1 MAIEVLIKKEV
12 VELTEA
18 ILSVTHLN
26 KRFKRQP
33 VLQDVTFDC
42 EPGRI
47 IGLVG
52 ANGAGK
58 TTIMKSIL
66 GLIRTEGAVTIAGQ
80 AMQFDWHPALAQVG
94 ALIEYPSLYP
104 YLSGWDNLR
113 LFARDQDVA
122 AQIQALVTQFDMSD
136 YIHRKARTYS
146 LGMKQKLGIALA
158 FLNHPQLVILDEP
171 MNGLDPQGTKQLHD
185 FIVAQKQ
192 QGVTLLISSH
202 ILGELQKLAD
212 DLVIIDHGRVIQRTT
227 MAAALA
233 LTEHYVVV
241 ATEHDG
247 QAKAALTAAGYQ
259 LAAGTPVKL
268 LLAPDQSVADVLAV
282 LQQQHITVTDVQ
294 HQDADLE
301 QIVLTLLASLRP
313 RGWGR

>member
-12 VELTEA
+12 VEVTEA

-80 AMQFDWHPALAQVG
+80 AMQFDRHPALAQVG

-136 YIHRKARTYS
+136 CIHRKARTYS

-171 MNGLDPQGTKQLHD
+171 MNGLDPQGTKQLRD

-301 QIVLTLLASLRP
+301 QIVLTLLASSKA
-313 RGWGR
+313 

>member
-12 VELTEA
+12 VEVTEA

-52 ANGAGK
+52 VNGAGK

-80 AMQFDWHPALAQVG
+80 AMQFDRHPALAQVG

-122 AQIQALVTQFDMSD
+122 AQIQALVTQFDMTD

-171 MNGLDPQGTKQLHD
+171 MNGLDPQGTKQLRD
-185 FIVAQKQ
+185 FILAQKQ

-241 ATEHDG
+241 TTEHDG

-268 LLAPDQSVADVLAV
+268 LLAPD
-282 LQQQHITVTDVQ
+282 
-294 HQDADLE
+294 HQWRM
-301 QIVLTLLASLRP
+301 S
-313 RGWGR
+313 

>member
-1 MAIEVLIKKEV
+1 MLIKKEV
-12 VELTEA
+12 VEVTEA

-26 KRFKRQP
+26 KLFKRQP

-66 GLIRTEGAVTIAGQ
+66 GLIRTEGAVRIAGQ
-80 AMQFDWHPALAQVG
+80 AMQFDRHPSLAQVG

-171 MNGLDPQGTKQLHD
+171 MNGLDPQGTKQLRD

-301 QIVLTLLASLRP
+301 QIVLTLLASSKA
-313 RGWGR
+313 

>member
-12 VELTEA
+12 VEVTEA

-80 AMQFDWHPALAQVG
+80 AMQFDRHPALAQVG

-171 MNGLDPQGTKQLHD
+171 MNGLDPQGTKQLRD

-241 ATEHDG
+241 TTEHDG

-268 LLAPDQSVADVLAV
+268 LLAPDQSVADVLAM

-301 QIVLTLLASLRP
+301 QIVLTLLASSNA
-313 RGWGR
+313 

>member
-12 VELTEA
+12 VEVTEA

-80 AMQFDWHPALAQVG
+80 AMQFDRHPALAQVG

-136 YIHRKARTYS
+136 CIHRKARTYS

-171 MNGLDPQGTKQLHD
+171 MNGLDPQGTKQLRD

-192 QGVTLLISSH
+192 QGVTLLFSSH
-202 ILGELQKLAD
+202 ILDELQKLAD

-282 LQQQHITVTDVQ
+282 LQQQHITVTDVR

-301 QIVLTLLASLRP
+301 QIVLTLLSSSKA
-313 RGWGR
+313 

>member
-1 MAIEVLIKKEV
+1 M
-12 VELTEA
+12 
-18 ILSVTHLN
+18 
-26 KRFKRQP
+26 
-33 VLQDVTFDC
+33 QDVTFDC

-80 AMQFDWHPALAQVG
+80 AMQFDRHPALAQVG

-158 FLNHPQLVILDEP
+158 FLNRPQLVILDEP
-171 MNGLDPQGTKQLHD
+171 MNGLDPQGTKQLRD
-185 FIVAQKQ
+185 FIMAQKQ

-268 LLAPDQSVADVLAV
+268 LLAPDQSVVDVLAV

-301 QIVLTLLASLRP
+301 QIVLTLLASSKA
-313 RGWGR
+313 

>member
-1 MAIEVLIKKEV
+1 M
-12 VELTEA
+12 TEA

-80 AMQFDWHPALAQVG
+80 AMQFDRHPALAQVG
-94 ALIEYPSLYP
+94 ALIDYPSLYP

-171 MNGLDPQGTKQLHD
+171 MNGLDPQGTKQLRD
-185 FIVAQKQ
+185 FILAQKQ

-241 ATEHDG
+241 TTEHDG

-301 QIVLTLLASLRP
+301 QIVLTLLASSKA
-313 RGWGR
+313 

>member
-12 VELTEA
+12 VEVTEA

-42 EPGRI
+42 EPGCL

-80 AMQFDWHPALAQVG
+80 AMQFDRHPALAQVG

-171 MNGLDPQGTKQLHD
+171 MNGLDPQGTKQLRD

-241 ATEHDG
+241 TTEHDG

-301 QIVLTLLASLRP
+301 QIVLTLLASSNA
-313 RGWGR
+313 

>member
-12 VELTEA
+12 VEVTEA

-80 AMQFDWHPALAQVG
+80 AMQFDRHPALAQVG

-171 MNGLDPQGTKQLHD
+171 MNGLDPQGTKQLRD

-202 ILGELQKLAD
+202 ILDELQKLAD

-282 LQQQHITVTDVQ
+282 LQQQHITVTDVR

-301 QIVLTLLASLRP
+301 QIVLTLLSSSKA
-313 RGWGR
+313 

>member
-12 VELTEA
+12 VEVTEA

-80 AMQFDWHPALAQVG
+80 AMQFDRHPALAQVG

-122 AQIQALVTQFDMSD
+122 AQIQALVTQFDMSN

-171 MNGLDPQGTKQLHD
+171 MNGLDPQGTKQLRD

-268 LLAPDQSVADVLAV
+268 LLAPDQSVADVLAM

-301 QIVLTLLASLRP
+301 QIVLTLLASSKA
-313 RGWGR
+313 

>member
-12 VELTEA
+12 VEVTEA

-42 EPGRI
+42 EPGRL

-80 AMQFDWHPALAQVG
+80 AMQFDRHPALAQVG

-171 MNGLDPQGTKQLHD
+171 MNGLDPQGTKQLRD

-241 ATEHDG
+241 TTEHDG

-301 QIVLTLLASLRP
+301 QIVLTLLASSKA
-313 RGWGR
+313 

>member
-1 MAIEVLIKKEV
+1 M
-12 VELTEA
+12 TEA

-80 AMQFDWHPALAQVG
+80 AMQFDRHPALAQVG

-122 AQIQALVTQFDMSD
+122 AQIQVLVTQFDMSN

-171 MNGLDPQGTKQLHD
+171 MNGLDPQGTKQLRD

-268 LLAPDQSVADVLAV
+268 LLAPDQSVADVLAM

-301 QIVLTLLASLRP
+301 QIVLTLLASSKA
-313 RGWGR
+313 

>member
-12 VELTEA
+12 VEVTEA

-80 AMQFDWHPALAQVG
+80 AMQFDRHPALAQVG

-158 FLNHPQLVILDEP
+158 FLNRPQLVILDEP
-171 MNGLDPQGTKQLHD
+171 MNGLDPQGTKQLRD
-185 FIVAQKQ
+185 FIMAQKQ

-268 LLAPDQSVADVLAV
+268 LLAPDQSVVDVLAV

-301 QIVLTLLASLRP
+301 QIVLTLLASSKA
-313 RGWGR
+313 

>member
-1 MAIEVLIKKEV
+1 M
-12 VELTEA
+12 TEA

-42 EPGRI
+42 EPGHI

-80 AMQFDWHPALAQVG
+80 AMQFDQHPALAQVG

-122 AQIQALVTQFDMSD
+122 AQIQALVTQFDMTD

-158 FLNHPQLVILDEP
+158 FLNHPRLVILDEP
-171 MNGLDPQGTKQLHD
+171 MNGLDPQGTKQLRD

-301 QIVLTLLASLRP
+301 QIVLTLLASSKA
-313 RGWGR
+313 

>member
-1 MAIEVLIKKEV
+1 M
-12 VELTEA
+12 TEA

-42 EPGRI
+42 ELGRI

-80 AMQFDWHPALAQVG
+80 AMQFDRHPALAQVG

-171 MNGLDPQGTKQLHD
+171 MNGLDPQGTKQLRD

-241 ATEHDG
+241 TTEHDG

-301 QIVLTLLASLRP
+301 QIALTLLASSKA
-313 RGWGR
+313 

>member
-1 MAIEVLIKKEV
+1 M
-12 VELTEA
+12 TEA

-80 AMQFDWHPALAQVG
+80 AMQFDRHPALAQVG

-158 FLNHPQLVILDEP
+158 FLNRPQLVILDEP
-171 MNGLDPQGTKQLHD
+171 MNGLDPQGTKQLRD
-185 FIVAQKQ
+185 FIMAQKQ

-268 LLAPDQSVADVLAV
+268 LLAPDQSVVDVLAV

-301 QIVLTLLASLRP
+301 QIVLTLLASSKA
-313 RGWGR
+313 

>member
-1 MAIEVLIKKEV
+1 M
-12 VELTEA
+12 TEA

-80 AMQFDWHPALAQVG
+80 AMQFDRHPALAQVG

-171 MNGLDPQGTKQLHD
+171 MNGLDPQGTKQLRD

-241 ATEHDG
+241 TTEHDG

-268 LLAPDQSVADVLAV
+268 LLAPDQSVAAVLAV

-301 QIVLTLLASLRP
+301 QIVLTLLASSKA
-313 RGWGR
+313 

>member
-12 VELTEA
+12 VEVTEA

-80 AMQFDWHPALAQVG
+80 AMQFDRHPALAQVG

-171 MNGLDPQGTKQLHD
+171 MNGLDPQSTKQLRD

-259 LAAGTPVKL
+259 LADGTPVKL

-301 QIVLTLLASLRP
+301 QIVLTLLASSKA
-313 RGWGR
+313 

>member
-113 LFARDQDVA
+113 LFARDQNVA

-301 QIVLTLLASLRP
+301 QIVLTLLASSKA
-313 RGWGR
+313 

>member
-1 MAIEVLIKKEV
+1 M
-12 VELTEA
+12 TEA

-42 EPGRI
+42 EPGHI

-58 TTIMKSIL
+58 TTIIESIL

-80 AMQFDWHPALAQVG
+80 VMQFDRHPALAQVG

-122 AQIQALVTQFDMSD
+122 AQIQALVTQFDMTN
-136 YIHRKARTYS
+136 YIQRKARTYS

-171 MNGLDPQGTKQLHD
+171 MNGLDPQGTKQLRD
-185 FIVAQKQ
+185 FILAQKQ

-241 ATEHDG
+241 TTEHDG

-268 LLAPDQSVADVLAV
+268 LLAPDQSVADVLVV

-301 QIVLTLLASLRP
+301 QIVLTLLASSKA
-313 RGWGR
+313 

>member
-1 MAIEVLIKKEV
+1 MTIEVLIKKEV
-12 VELTEA
+12 VEVTEA

-80 AMQFDWHPALAQVG
+80 AMQFDRHPALAQVG

-113 LFARDQDVA
+113 LFARDQDVT
-122 AQIQALVTQFDMSD
+122 AQIQALVTQFDMTD

-171 MNGLDPQGTKQLHD
+171 MNGLDPQGTKQLRD

-227 MAAALA
+227 ITAALA

-241 ATEHDG
+241 MTEHDG

-268 LLAPDQSVADVLAV
+268 LLAPNQSVADVLAV

-301 QIVLTLLASLRP
+301 QIVLTLLASSNA
-313 RGWGR
+313 

>member
-12 VELTEA
+12 VEVTEA

-42 EPGRI
+42 ELGRI

-80 AMQFDWHPALAQVG
+80 AMQFDRHPALAQVG

-122 AQIQALVTQFDMSD
+122 AQIQALVTQFDMSN

-171 MNGLDPQGTKQLHD
+171 MNGLDPQGTKQLRD

-268 LLAPDQSVADVLAV
+268 LLAPDQSVADVLAM

-301 QIVLTLLASLRP
+301 QIVLTLLASSKA
-313 RGWGR
+313 

>member
-12 VELTEA
+12 VEVTEA

-80 AMQFDWHPALAQVG
+80 TMQFDRHPALAQVG

-122 AQIQALVTQFDMSD
+122 AQIQALVTQFDMSN

-171 MNGLDPQGTKQLHD
+171 MNGLDPQGTKQLRD

-268 LLAPDQSVADVLAV
+268 LLAPDQSVADVLAM

-301 QIVLTLLASLRP
+301 QIVLTLLASSKA
-313 RGWGR
+313 

>member
-1 MAIEVLIKKEV
+1 M
-12 VELTEA
+12 TEA

-26 KRFKRQP
+26 KLFKRQP

-66 GLIRTEGAVTIAGQ
+66 GLIRTEGAVRIAGQ
-80 AMQFDWHPALAQVG
+80 AMQFDRHPSLAQVG

-171 MNGLDPQGTKQLHD
+171 MNGLDPQGTKQLRD

-301 QIVLTLLASLRP
+301 QIVLTLLASSKA
-313 RGWGR
+313 

>member
-12 VELTEA
+12 VEVTEA

-80 AMQFDWHPALAQVG
+80 AMQFDRHPALAQVG

-136 YIHRKARTYS
+136 CIHRKARTYS

-171 MNGLDPQGTKQLHD
+171 MNGLDPQGTKQLRD

-202 ILGELQKLAD
+202 ILDELQKLAD

-282 LQQQHITVTDVQ
+282 LQQQHITVTDVR

-301 QIVLTLLASLRP
+301 QIVLTLLSSSKA
-313 RGWGR
+313 

>member
-1 MAIEVLIKKEV
+1 
-12 VELTEA
+12 
-18 ILSVTHLN
+18 
-26 KRFKRQP
+26 
-33 VLQDVTFDC
+33 
-42 EPGRI
+42 
-47 IGLVG
+47 
-52 ANGAGK
+52 
-58 TTIMKSIL
+58 
-66 GLIRTEGAVTIAGQ
+66 
-80 AMQFDWHPALAQVG
+80 MQFERHPALAQVG
-94 ALIEYPSLYP
+94 DLIEYPSLYP

-171 MNGLDPQGTKQLHD
+171 MNGLDPQGTKQLRD

-212 DLVIIDHGRVIQRTT
+212 DLLIIDHGRVIQRTT

-301 QIVLTLLASLRP
+301 QIVLTLLASSKA
-313 RGWGR
+313 

>member
-1 MAIEVLIKKEV
+1 M
-12 VELTEA
+12 TEA

-80 AMQFDWHPALAQVG
+80 AMQFDRHPALAQVG

-136 YIHRKARTYS
+136 CIHRKARTYS

-171 MNGLDPQGTKQLHD
+171 MNGLDPQGTKQLRD

-202 ILGELQKLAD
+202 ILDELQKLAD

-282 LQQQHITVTDVQ
+282 LQQQHITVTDVR

-301 QIVLTLLASLRP
+301 QIVLTLLSSSKA
-313 RGWGR
+313 

>member
-1 MAIEVLIKKEV
+1 MLIKKEV
-12 VELTEA
+12 VEVTEA

-80 AMQFDWHPALAQVG
+80 AMQFDRHPALAQVG

-122 AQIQALVTQFDMSD
+122 AQIQALVTQFDMSN

-171 MNGLDPQGTKQLHD
+171 MNGLDPQGTKQLRD

-268 LLAPDQSVADVLAV
+268 LLAPDQSVADVLAM

-301 QIVLTLLASLRP
+301 QIVLTLLASSKA
-313 RGWGR
+313 

>member
-1 MAIEVLIKKEV
+1 M
-12 VELTEA
+12 TEA

-42 EPGRI
+42 EPGHI

-80 AMQFDWHPALAQVG
+80 VMQFDRHPALAQVG

-122 AQIQALVTQFDMSD
+122 AQIEALVTNFGMAD
-136 YIHRKARTYS
+136 YIHHKARTYS

-171 MNGLDPQGTKQLHD
+171 MNGLDPQGTKQLRD
-185 FIVAQKQ
+185 FILAQKQ
-192 QGVTLLISSH
+192 LGLTFLISSH

-233 LTEHYVVV
+233 LTKHYIVV

-282 LQQQHITVTDVQ
+282 LQQQHIAVTDVQ

-301 QIVLTLLASLRP
+301 QIVLSLLASVKA
-313 RGWGR
+313 

>member
-12 VELTEA
+12 VEVTEA

-42 EPGRI
+42 ELGRI

-80 AMQFDWHPALAQVG
+80 AMQFDRHPALAQVG

-171 MNGLDPQGTKQLHD
+171 MNGLDPQGTKQLRD

-301 QIVLTLLASLRP
+301 QIVLTLLASSKA
-313 RGWGR
+313 

>member
-12 VELTEA
+12 VDVTEA

-66 GLIRTEGAVTIAGQ
+66 GLLRTEGAVTIAGQ
-80 AMQFDWHPALAQVG
+80 AMQFDRHPALAQVG

-113 LFARDQDVA
+113 LFARDRDVT
-122 AQIQALVTQFDMSD
+122 AQIQALVTQFDMTD

-171 MNGLDPQGTKQLHD
+171 MNGLDPQGTKQLRD
-185 FIVAQKQ
+185 FILAQKQ

-241 ATEHDG
+241 TTEHDG

-301 QIVLTLLASLRP
+301 QIVLTLLASSKA
-313 RGWGR
+313 

>member
-12 VELTEA
+12 VEVTEA

-42 EPGRI
+42 ELGRI

-80 AMQFDWHPALAQVG
+80 AMQFDRHPALAQVG

-171 MNGLDPQGTKQLHD
+171 MNGLDPQGTKQLRD

-241 ATEHDG
+241 TTEHDG

-301 QIVLTLLASLRP
+301 QIALTLLASSKA
-313 RGWGR
+313 

>member
-12 VELTEA
+12 VEVTEA

-80 AMQFDWHPALAQVG
+80 AMQFDRHPALAQVG

-171 MNGLDPQGTKQLHD
+171 MNGLDPQGTKQLRD

-241 ATEHDG
+241 TTEHDG

-268 LLAPDQSVADVLAV
+268 LLAPDQSVAAVLAV

-301 QIVLTLLASLRP
+301 QIVLTLLASSKA
-313 RGWGR
+313 

>member
-12 VELTEA
+12 VEVTEA

-42 EPGRI
+42 EPGRL

-80 AMQFDWHPALAQVG
+80 AMQFDRHPALAQVG

-171 MNGLDPQGTKQLHD
+171 MNGLDPQGTKQLRD

-241 ATEHDG
+241 TTEHDG

-259 LAAGTPVKL
+259 LAVGTPVKL

-301 QIVLTLLASLRP
+301 QIVLTLLASSNA
-313 RGWGR
+313 

>member
-12 VELTEA
+12 VEVTEA

-80 AMQFDWHPALAQVG
+80 AMQFDRHPALAQVG

-122 AQIQALVTQFDMSD
+122 AQIQVLVTQFDMSN

-171 MNGLDPQGTKQLHD
+171 MNGLDPQGTKQLRD

-268 LLAPDQSVADVLAV
+268 LLAPDQSVADVLAM

-301 QIVLTLLASLRP
+301 QIVLTLLASSKA
-313 RGWGR
+313 

>member
-1 MAIEVLIKKEV
+1 M
-12 VELTEA
+12 TEA

-47 IGLVG
+47 IGLLG

-80 AMQFDWHPALAQVG
+80 AMQFDRHPALAQVG

-158 FLNHPQLVILDEP
+158 FLNRPQLVILDEP
-171 MNGLDPQGTKQLHD
+171 MNGLDPQGTKQLRD
-185 FIVAQKQ
+185 FIMAQKQ

-301 QIVLTLLASLRP
+301 QIVLTLLASSKA
-313 RGWGR
+313 

>member
-1 MAIEVLIKKEV
+1 M
-12 VELTEA
+12 TEA

-42 EPGRI
+42 ELGRI

-80 AMQFDWHPALAQVG
+80 AMQFDRHPALAQVG

-171 MNGLDPQGTKQLHD
+171 MNGLDPQGTKQLRD

-301 QIVLTLLASLRP
+301 QIVLTLLASSKA
-313 RGWGR
+313 

>member
-12 VELTEA
+12 VDVTEA

-42 EPGRI
+42 EPGHI

-80 AMQFDWHPALAQVG
+80 VMQFDRHPALAQVG

-113 LFARDQDVA
+113 LFARDQDVT
-122 AQIQALVTQFDMSD
+122 AQIQALVTQFDMTN
-136 YIHRKARTYS
+136 YIQRKARTYS

-171 MNGLDPQGTKQLHD
+171 MNGLDPQGTKQLRD
-185 FIVAQKQ
+185 FILAQKQ

-241 ATEHDG
+241 TTEHDG

-268 LLAPDQSVADVLAV
+268 LLAPDQSVADVLVV

-301 QIVLTLLASLRP
+301 QIVLTLLASSKA
-313 RGWGR
+313 